1 MRSFIV
7 MVQRARCGHS
17 SDWLVVRSL
26 GVSIINL
33 LVPISLGC
41 ASLRAAYSNFFHSV
55 WGVGGGF
62 SNCKTVQRYC
72 YMYPLRGYQEPSPRL
87 YYCFVTAS
95 LLSLHPL
102 LFLISNCLN
111 LPFETQGRSWRLNE
125 SISYKQETERGHRKP
140 FVSRSPIGSTWF
152 WKYSTLSSS
161 VQDLCDPAPAYFS
174 NFKSL
179 F

>member
-1 MRSFIV
+1 
-7 MVQRARCGHS
+7 
-17 SDWLVVRSL
+17 
-26 GVSIINL
+26 
-33 LVPISLGC
+33 
-41 ASLRAAYSNFFHSV
+41 
-55 WGVGGGF
+55 
-62 SNCKTVQRYC
+62 
-72 YMYPLRGYQEPSPRL
+72 MYPLRGYQEPSPRL